1 MGLIWNDSMNTL
13 ALNQEGSLVATGHA
27 DSSIKV
33 WDLSKDNSKWV
44 KSTKDYFEA
53 DSKWWNT

>member
-1 MGLIWNDSMNTL
+1 MNTL

-44 KSTKDYFEA
+44 KSTKEYFEG
-53 DSKWWNT
+53 DSK